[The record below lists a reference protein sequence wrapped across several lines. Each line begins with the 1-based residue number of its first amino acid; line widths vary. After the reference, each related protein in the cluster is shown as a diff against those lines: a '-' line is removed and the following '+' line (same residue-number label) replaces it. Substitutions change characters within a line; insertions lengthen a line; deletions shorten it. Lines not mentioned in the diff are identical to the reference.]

1 MGAAARTLIGGVGY
15 RFTRDLSFGPLVID
29 RLRGESWPDG
39 IEVEDLSYAPI
50 AIVQRWTE
58 ARPDRLIL
66 IGAVA
71 RGDRPAGILCRY
83 CSTGVLPEP
92 EEIQFRVGEALT
104 GVISLD
110 NLLIVTR
117 AFDALPRD
125 VEVIEVEPADQGWG
139 DGLSA
144 PLSEAMTAVIEVLR
158 VEAGRGQP
166 DSEPAALEALK
177 QRDEIMQVLYWMEGE
192 GLAADVRPADLLPF
206 VEGGEQGVAAQL
218 ETLCRLGYVEQTGN
232 EAGRY
237 RLSVV
242 GRQEGRRRFV
252 EEFAPLLRQGHG
264 ECNDPECECHTTGD
278 PANCSRR
285 ASAGN
290 L

>member
-29 RLRGESWPDG
+29 RLRRESWPDG
-39 IEVEDLSYAPI
+39 VEIEDLSYAPI

-58 ARPDRLIL
+58 EPPSRLIL
-66 IGAVA
+66 VGAVA
-71 RGDRPAGILCRY
+71 RGDRPAGTICHY
-83 CSTGVLPEP
+83 CPTGVLPDP
-92 EEIQFRVGEALT
+92 DEIQFRVGEALT
-104 GVISLD
+104 GIISLD

-117 AFDALPRD
+117 AFGALPCD
-125 VEVIEVEPADQGWG
+125 VEVIEVEPADQRWG
-139 DGLSA
+139 QEVSA
-144 PLSEAMTAVIEVLR
+144 PVRGAMTAVIEMLR
-158 VEAGRGQP
+158 EEAGRGRL
-166 DSEPAALEALK
+166 DDELGVLEALR

-192 GLAADVRPADLLPF
+192 GLAADVRPTDLLPF
-206 VEGGEQGVAAQL
+206 IEGGEEAIGAQL
-218 ETLCRLGYVEQTGN
+218 EALRRLGYVEQTGN

-252 EEFAPLLRQGHG
+252 EEFTPLLRQGHG
-264 ECNDPECECHTTGD
+264 ECNDPDCECHTTGD

-285 ASAGN
+285 AGG
-290 L
+290 